1 MHTLIHNK
9 AAKIRCHELQYSR
22 TNWRVNI
29 NVKFHRCMQ
38 FVPFWL
44 RLRGIYQNN
53 RRLYQTVVEDST
65 FFSTLSFASPCHVL
79 LLVIPLIYH
88 LMHAKFIAWKW
99 WFDHHRKSHFGVSEF
114 YSWAAVPSTCWISTT
129 SFYRCI
135 FSLVSLLCSFFLL
148 VLGHSV
154 TKRKRMNFNLDVSK
168 HASDNVETLSYAL
181 PSFFLH
187 MRFLLLFYCMM
198 FLIRSDVNPWHC
210 WNVYV
215 FARTSSHFHKI
226 LFGWITYPHLP
237 I

>member
-1 MHTLIHNK
+1 MPRIAIQSNK
-9 AAKIRCHELQYSR
+9 LTWNFIAACNSFRFDCDYAVSIK
-22 TNWRVNI
+22 T
-29 NVKFHRCMQ
+29 
-38 FVPFWL
+38 
-44 RLRGIYQNN
+44 
-53 RRLYQTVVEDST
+53 TEDYT
-65 FFSTLSFASPCHVL
+65 KPWWKTQLFFPTLSFASLCHVL

>member
-1 MHTLIHNK
+1 MPRIAIQSNKLTRKHKREISSLHAIRFVLIAITRYLSKQQKTIPN
-9 AAKIRCHELQYSR
+9 RGG
-22 TNWRVNI
+22 
-29 NVKFHRCMQ
+29 
-38 FVPFWL
+38 
-44 RLRGIYQNN
+44 RL
-53 RRLYQTVVEDST
+53 
-65 FFSTLSFASPCHVL
+65 FFPTLSFASPCHVL

-114 YSWAAVPSTCWISTT
+114 YSWAAVPSTCWICTT

-226 LFGWITYPHLP
+226 LFGWITYPNLP